1 MSRRRVIAGSV
12 AASVAGTGVLGTAA
26 GLSIASYF
34 ARQVL
39 SPKPPLPDVEIVGYD
54 DRTVTLTRTMASEAP
69 GRYSLYWDGR
79 DSHARLG
86 EVLERAGGHVVRELL
101 GVDFG
106 ELHEGPGRFTGYF
119 YAGPPATTLPL
130 PIEDVSIDG
139 PLGEYPAWIV
149 RAPQSRANRWAVLV
163 HGRAAAR
170 AETLRAVRPL
180 TDVGWTCLCPSYRN
194 DQDAPAD
201 PAGRYGLGLTEWRD
215 VEAAVAYAYAQ
226 GASEVML
233 TGWSMGGAV
242 CLQLLDLS
250 TYAEGIS
257 RVVLDAPVVD
267 WQETIDFHA
276 RLNRVPMPLNRLAQ
290 RAVASPAV
298 HGHFAGLSEPLDLPA
313 TNWVRRAAELRTPT
327 LIIHSE
333 DDDFV
338 PYGPSAALAT
348 ARPDLVRLEPWRVAL
363 HCREWNTEPDRWESV
378 VREFAS

>member
-12 AASVAGTGVLGTAA
+12 AAGVAGTSVLGTAA

-39 SPKPPLPDVEIVGYD
+39 SPRPPLPDVQILAYD
-54 DRTVTLTRTMASEAP
+54 EGTLTLSLSPATQSP

-79 DSHARLG
+79 DSHARVG
-86 EVLERAGGHVVRELL
+86 EVIERTDEHVVRELL

-106 ELHEGPGRFTGYF
+106 ELREGPGRFTGYF
-119 YAGPPATTLPL
+119 YAGPPATTLPV

-139 PLGEYPAWIV
+139 PLGEYPAWVV
-149 RAPQSRANRWAVLV
+149 RGPHSRGDRWAILV

-170 AETLRAVRPL
+170 AETLRAVTAL
-180 TDVGWTCLCPSYRN
+180 TDVGWTCLSPSYRN

-215 VEAAVAYAYAQ
+215 VEAAVAFACAQ
-226 GASEVML
+226 GATELML
-233 TGWSMGGAV
+233 VGWSMGGAV

-276 RLNRVPMPLNRLAQ
+276 RLNRVPMALNRLAQ
-290 RAVASPAV
+290 RAVASPTA

-348 ARPDLVRLEPWRVAL
+348 ARPDLVRLEPWQVAL
-363 HCREWNTEPDRWESV
+363 HCREWNTDSDRWERV

>member
-1 MSRRRVIAGSV
+1 MTRRRVIAGSV

-39 SPKPPLPDVEIVGYD
+39 SPKPPLPDVEIFGYD
-54 DRTVTLTRTMASEAP
+54 DRSVTLSRTLASESP

-79 DSHARLG
+79 DSHARIG
-86 EVLERAGGHVVRELL
+86 EVIEEDERHVVRELL

-119 YAGPPATTLPL
+119 YAGPPATSFPL
-130 PIEDVSIDG
+130 PIEDVSIEG
-139 PLGEYPAWIV
+139 PLGDYPAWII
-149 RAPQSRANRWAVLV
+149 RGPQSRDDRWAVLV

-170 AETLRAVRPL
+170 AETLRAVGAL
-180 TDVGWTCLCPSYRN
+180 TDVGWTCLSPSYRN
-194 DQDAPAD
+194 DLDAPAD

-215 VEAAVAYAYAQ
+215 VEAAVAFAYAQ
-226 GASEVML
+226 GAKEVML
-233 TGWSMGGAV
+233 AGWSMGGAV

-250 TYAEGIS
+250 SYAEGIS

-290 RAVASPAV
+290 RAVASPTA
-298 HGHFAGLSEPLDLPA
+298 HGHFAGLAEPLDLPA
-313 TNWVRRAAELRTPT
+313 TNWVRRAAELRTPA
-327 LIIHSE
+327 LIIHSQ

-348 ARPDLVRLEPWRVAL
+348 ARPDLVRLEPWQVAL
-363 HCREWNTEPDRWESV
+363 HCREWNTDSERWEHV
-378 VREFAS
+378 VREFAR